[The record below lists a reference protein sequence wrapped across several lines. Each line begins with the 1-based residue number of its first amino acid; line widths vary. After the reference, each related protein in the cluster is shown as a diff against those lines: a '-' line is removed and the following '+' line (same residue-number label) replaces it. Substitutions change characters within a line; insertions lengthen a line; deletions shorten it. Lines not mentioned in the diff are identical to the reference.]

1 MDERHTGHFCLT
13 RSRIATPEWP
23 VLRCRLLA
31 GLQMSAEDVWTELR
45 DRSEPVAIEDPANPT
60 GNDLSDLLNQTV
72 WSELSSVA
80 TSTLATLES
89 GGWEAIFGKVSSEE
103 DDKAAKA
110 QRAAAVVTTPNRPW
124 LPRE

>member
-80 TSTLATLES
+80 TSTRDTRNVSRNSLANTY
-89 GGWEAIFGKVSSEE
+89 AIACRSS
-103 DDKAAKA
+103 
-110 QRAAAVVTTPNRPW
+110 RRPTF
-124 LPRE
+124 